1 MVKISLSSNYRMTE
15 WLDLVIRMK
24 DSNPDLTFKEVLIK
38 AKKEYRK
45 MNSKKNKGMESLETK
60 KPAKKTIKK
69 TAKKTI
75 KKRTKKKTRK
85 NTRK

>member
-1 MVKISLSSNYRMTE
+1 MTE

-69 TAKKTI
+69 TAKKPI